1 MADVQIAVV
10 DQPAVQIAV
19 IDHINT
25 QIALAAPSE
34 TGVVVAVP
42 GVQGPVGVGFPQG
55 GTVNQLLVKQSNTNY
70 DAIWTSALNVSG
82 LTINDGTY

>member
-1 MADVQIAVV
+1 MADVQLAVV
-10 DQPAVQIAV
+10 DQPAVQVAV
-19 IDHINT
+19 IDQINT
-25 QIALAAPSE
+25 QIALAAPSQ

-42 GVQGPVGVGFPQG
+42 GVQGVGFPQG
-55 GTVNQLLVKQSNTNY
+55 GTVNQLLVKQSSTNY

>member
-10 DQPAVQIAV
+10 DQLAVQLAV

-25 QIALAAPSE
+25 QIALAVPSQAD
-34 TGVVVAVP
+34 VVVAVP
-42 GVQGPVGVGFPQG
+42 GVQGPVGLGFPQG
-55 GTVNQLLVKQSNTNY
+55 GTVNQLLVKQSSTDY
-70 DAIWTSALNVSG
+70 DAIWTSTLNVSG

>member
-1 MADVQIAVV
+1 MADVQIAVI
-10 DQPAVQIAV
+10 DQA
-19 IDHINT
+19 NT
-25 QIALAAPSE
+25 QIMLAAPSE

-55 GTVNQLLVKQSNTNY
+55 GTVNQLLVKQSSTDY